1 GVSCDDSDSGTED
14 ERTSSALLKLD
25 EWLHLKLDSEAAV
38 LLMQLR
44 LKWHSLLLRRMRAPS
59 KPWSQADEVTIRT
72 VVSVLSTEE
81 QSAGLQQPS
90 GVGQRPKPM
99 SSEEPLAPAC
109 RATGSR
115 KSSAE
120 AELSD
125 DSSNAEKVL
134 MKTTPP
140 ASHQPRKCTEKT
152 VLLSKRATDDKSDQS
167 SVKSTDSS
175 CYPSPCASPSPTS
188 GK

>member
-1 GVSCDDSDSGTED
+1 GVSQDDSGSGTED

-25 EWLHLKLDSEAAV
+25 EWLHLKLDSEVAV

-44 LKWHSLLLRRMRAPS
+44 LKWHSLFLRRMRAPS
-59 KPWSQADEVTIRT
+59 KPWPQADEVTIRT
-72 VVSVLSTEE
+72 IVSVLSAEE

-99 SSEEPLAPAC
+99 SYEEPSAPTW
-109 RATGSR
+109 RSTSSR

-120 AELSD
+120 TKLSD
-125 DSSNAEKVL
+125 DSTNAEKVL

-140 ASHQPRKCTEKT
+140 AFHQPRKRTEKK
-152 VLLSKRATDDKSDQS
+152 VLHSKRATDDKSDQS
-167 SVKSTDSS
+167 SVKSADSS
-175 CYPSPCASPSPTS
+175 CYPSPCASPSS
-188 GK
+188 